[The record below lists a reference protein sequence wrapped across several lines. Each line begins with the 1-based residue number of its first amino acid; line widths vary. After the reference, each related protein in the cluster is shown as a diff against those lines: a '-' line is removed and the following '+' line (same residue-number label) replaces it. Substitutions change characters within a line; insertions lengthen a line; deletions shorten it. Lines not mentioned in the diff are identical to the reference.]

1 MKNYIKNQIVNSYE
15 PKIMMAKD
23 DELLNLISEISRKV
37 IECYKNGNKVLA
49 VGNGGSAA
57 DAQHMIGELVSKF
70 YFDRPGLP
78 GIALS
83 TNSSI
88 ITAIGNDYEYSR
100 IFSRQVEANGNKGDV
115 LFAISTSG
123 NSQSIIEAAKIAKE
137 KGILVVGLVGKKQC
151 KMDDICDY
159 IIKVPSEETPRIQ
172 EAHIL
177 IEHIIC
183 AIVEKEMF
191 GDKK

>member
-15 PKIMMAKD
+15 PKIKMAA
-23 DELLNLISEISRKV
+23 DEKLLDLIDEVSNKV
-37 IECYKNGNKVLA
+37 IESYKKGNKVLA

-57 DAQHMIGELVSKF
+57 DAQHMIGEFVSKF

-78 GIALS
+78 GIALN
-83 TNSSI
+83 TNASI
-88 ITAIGNDYEYSR
+88 ITAIGNDYEYNR
-100 IFSRQVEANGNKGDV
+100 IFSRQVEANGNEGDV

-123 NSQSIIEAAKIAKE
+123 NSQSIIEAIKTAKE
-137 KGILVVGLVGKKQC
+137 KGILVVGLVGKRKC
-151 KMDDICDY
+151 KMDGICDY

-183 AIVEKEMF
+183 AIVEEKIF
-191 GDKK
+191 GDMK